1 MACANDSP
9 DGQARVLLQLLNVHA
24 HDFLELIQ
32 VCYIIV
38 PDSTT
43 RSRSHLLELVTRIY
57 TCAVTTGQTCLKN
70 IFRENFRR
78 RPG

>member
-43 RSRSHLLELVTRIY
+43 
-57 TCAVTTGQTCLKN
+57 CAPAHICSN
-70 IFRENFRR
+70 W
-78 RPG
+78 